1 MKTGS
6 DCRKM
11 SYCDNEHVLMGKD
24 VFRKKKKK
32 KPMNWLKWP
41 LLLLLCVL
49 TKSIILLILKVIKI
63 YLIPI
68 EKNIDYESPNLDIV
82 RFDFK

>member
-1 MKTGS
+1 
-6 DCRKM
+6 
-11 SYCDNEHVLMGKD
+11 
-24 VFRKKKKK
+24 
-32 KPMNWLKWP
+32 MNWLKWP